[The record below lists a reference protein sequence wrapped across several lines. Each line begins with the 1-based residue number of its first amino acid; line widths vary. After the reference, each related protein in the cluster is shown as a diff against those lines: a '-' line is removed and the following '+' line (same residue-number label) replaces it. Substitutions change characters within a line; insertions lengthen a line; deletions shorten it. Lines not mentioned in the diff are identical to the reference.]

1 MPDPLDTQIPIKT
14 GRGRGSVSLGVMV
27 FCFGVAA
34 GFLVAFSGVGFLAES
49 AGLIASVFLVTIFL
63 VSLLGLLIF
72 LLRKPILKLLFGVA
86 DTQLESFADPLAE
99 VARAA
104 ADRDPE
110 RATAGAQSLLHLT
123 LARYG
128 WIATRRWVIA
138 SLTGLIAAM
147 AALAGTALLFNQNQL
162 LKSQMALMED
172 QNAKIKEQ
180 TAFLAQDVQ
189 LAEAARNAEITVE
202 ITKIAELLG
211 AAMQSSQEPGA
222 EGWAGKTP
230 LLDPATQID
239 QSLIMRISAASQAS
253 RPYRFLDVSQGTTD
267 EFGKMRIAM
276 QRRRDELPQSYALME
291 KGFGWTDPPQE
302 AELIDRPASPERG
315 QLLRALVLAGV
326 HEYEVLNFFG
336 LDLSFA
342 FARDMVLI
350 LQSMQNAK
358 LAFADFTRSQILE
371 SNFGGAA
378 MENARLV
385 RTRIERTSFSSI
397 LSDDAKGPYRTE
409 GEIYPTFM
417 AGSDLSESYIADS
430 QFTFVRGVA
439 MNFDAATLINTSFAN
454 SWLSGSTFR
463 GAVLV
468 GVDFTGAD
476 MKSVDFDGAF
486 VFTPDFLT
494 ALAKTAAPQTF
505 RPERFVLEEVTQAD
519 ALEVWSAFQVLE
531 PADLAR
537 FAGTA
542 KAWKITR
549 GQPFEN

>member
-1 MPDPLDTQIPIKT
+1 MPEPLDTQIPVKT
-14 GRGRGSVSLGVMV
+14 PRGRASVSLGVLV
-27 FCFGVAA
+27 FGFGVAA
-34 GFLVAFSGVGFLAES
+34 GFLIAFTGVGFLAES
-49 AGLIASVFLVTIFL
+49 AGLIVSVFLITIFL
-63 VSLLGLLIF
+63 VSLSGVLIF
-72 LLRKPILKLLFGVA
+72 LLRKPILRLLFGVA

-99 VARAA
+99 VARGA

-110 RATAGAQSLLHLT
+110 RATAGAQDLLTLT

-211 AAMQSSQEPGA
+211 AAMQANTSPEIG
-222 EGWAGKTP
+222 GWAGQVP
-230 LLDPATQID
+230 MLDPATQID

-276 QRRRDELPQSYALME
+276 QRRREELPQSYALME
-291 KGFGWTDPPQE
+291 KGFGWIDPPQE

-315 QLLRALVLAGV
+315 QLLRALVLSGV

-358 LAFADFTRSQILE
+358 LAFADFTRAQILE

-378 MENARLV
+378 MENALLI
-385 RTRIERTSFSSI
+385 RTRIERSSFSSI

-409 GEIYPTFM
+409 GEIYPTFL
-417 AGSDLSESYIADS
+417 AGLDLSESYVADS

-439 MNFDAATLINTSFAN
+439 MNFDHATLINSSFAH
-454 SWLSGSTFR
+454 SWLSGATFR
-463 GAVLV
+463 GAVLL
-468 GVDFTGAD
+468 GVDFTGVD
-476 MKSVDFDGAF
+476 LKSVDFDGAY
-486 VFTPDFLT
+486 VFAPDFLT
-494 ALAKTAAPQTF
+494 ELAGTAAPESF
-505 RPERFVLEEVTQAD
+505 RPERFTIAEVSQSEVM
-519 ALEVWSAFQVLE
+519 EVWSAFQVLE
-531 PADLAR
+531 LTDLAR
-537 FAGTA
+537 LSGTD

-549 GQPFEN
+549 VQPFEN

>member
-1 MPDPLDTQIPIKT
+1 MPEPLDTQIPVKT
-14 GRGRGSVSLGVMV
+14 PRGRASVSLGVLV
-27 FCFGVAA
+27 FGFGVAA
-34 GFLVAFSGVGFLAES
+34 GFLIAFTGVGFLAES
-49 AGLIASVFLVTIFL
+49 AGLIVSVFLITIFL
-63 VSLLGLLIF
+63 VSISGVLIF
-72 LLRKPILKLLFGVA
+72 LLRKPILRLLFGVA

-99 VARAA
+99 VARGA

-110 RATAGAQSLLHLT
+110 RATAGAQDLLTLT

-211 AAMQSSQEPGA
+211 AAMQANTSPEIG
-222 EGWAGKTP
+222 GWAGQVP
-230 LLDPATQID
+230 MLDPATQID

-276 QRRRDELPQSYALME
+276 QRRREELPQSYALME
-291 KGFGWTDPPQE
+291 KGFGWIDPPQE

-315 QLLRALVLAGV
+315 QLLRALVLSGV

-358 LAFADFTRSQILE
+358 LAFADFTRAQILE

-378 MENARLV
+378 MENARLI
-385 RTRIERTSFSSI
+385 RTRIERSSFSSI

-409 GEIYPTFM
+409 GEIYPTFL
-417 AGSDLSESYIADS
+417 AGLDLSESYVADS

-439 MNFDAATLINTSFAN
+439 MNFDHATLINSSFAH
-454 SWLSGSTFR
+454 SWLSGATFR
-463 GAVLV
+463 GAVLL
-468 GVDFTGAD
+468 GVDFTGVD
-476 MKSVDFDGAF
+476 LKSVDFDGAY
-486 VFTPDFLT
+486 VFAPDFLT
-494 ALAKTAAPQTF
+494 ELAGTAAPESF
-505 RPERFVLEEVTQAD
+505 RPERFTIAEVSQSEVM
-519 ALEVWSAFQVLE
+519 EVWSAFQVLE
-531 PADLAR
+531 LTDLAR
-537 FAGTA
+537 LSGTD

-549 GQPFEN
+549 VQPFEN